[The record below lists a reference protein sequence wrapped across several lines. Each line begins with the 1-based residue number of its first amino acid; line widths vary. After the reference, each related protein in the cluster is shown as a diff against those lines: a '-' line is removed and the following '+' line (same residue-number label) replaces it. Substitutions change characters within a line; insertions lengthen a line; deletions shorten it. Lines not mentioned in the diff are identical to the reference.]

1 MKQVKKQHEFLARQ
15 KIQPIIYQ
23 LESSWTLHQI

>member
-15 KIQPIIYQ
+15 KIQSIIYQ